1 METNAPRRTAPVLK
15 EKDMPHGNYNR
26 DDVHVCFDC
35 EMERERSDIHGV
47 PDTWE
52 VNPDTVKVLTVTI
65 LGVDVNPSD
74 LPADLRDAILSLYT
88 QLEFDE

>member
-1 METNAPRRTAPVLK
+1 
-15 EKDMPHGNYNR
+15 MPHGNYSG
-26 DDVHVCFDC
+26 DDVQVCFSC

-65 LGVDVNPSD
+65 LGLDVQLSS
-74 LPADLRDAILSLYT
+74 LPADLQDAIRGLYT
-88 QLEFDE
+88 EVEFDK

>member
-1 METNAPRRTAPVLK
+1 
-15 EKDMPHGNYNR
+15 MPHGNYKG
-26 DDVHVCFDC
+26 DDVQVCFAC
-35 EMERERSDIHGV
+35 EMERDRSDIVGV

-74 LPADLRDAILSLYT
+74 LPADLQDAIRELHT
-88 QLEFDE
+88 EVEFDE